1 MLDRERP
8 IRATGDMQPW
18 YTAKPCAPG
27 ERSHINFCVYDSA
40 WEAGE
45 AYTLDCDPNVEAWA
59 KNDHLGFEV
68 TYLFQGGVH
77 KFRPDFLVQLANG
90 TRLVLEVKGQDSQ
103 KDRAK
108 RGYLAEWALAV
119 NEHGGFGRW
128 AADVSLSPSDL
139 PDVLARHGR
148 VAPRVSP
155 GPLAA
160 APD

>member
-1 MLDRERP
+1 
-8 IRATGDMQPW
+8 
-18 YTAKPCAPG
+18 
-27 ERSHINFCVYDSA
+27 VYDST

-45 AYTLDCDPNVEAWA
+45 AYTLDNASQVEAWA

-77 KFRPDFLVQLANG
+77 RFRPDFLVRLANG
-90 TRLVLEVKGQDSQ
+90 TRLVLEVKGQDTP

-139 PDVLARHGR
+139 LDILARHG
-148 VAPRVSP
+148 S
-155 GPLAA
+155 
-160 APD
+160 